1 MTNEPPETIR
11 NARGIFVR
19 RAMEQRIKKKKKEKG
34 ETGSVKSERRQSCGI
49 I

>member
-19 RAMEQRIKKKKKEKG
+19 RAMEQRIKKKKRKRRNGVGKVR
-34 ETGSVKSERRQSCGI
+34 ET
-49 I
+49 

>member
-19 RAMEQRIKKKKKEKG
+19 RAMEQRIKKKKEKG